1 MKVAAV
7 LVNFFFPGVGSLI
20 IGKTTEDGMEVA
32 DRPVTA
38 PELLATICSAVGVD
52 PETENMSEDLR
63 PIKISEGSPI
73 KEMLA

>member
-1 MKVAAV
+1 
-7 LVNFFFPGVGSLI
+7 
-20 IGKTTEDGMEVA
+20 MEVA
-32 DRPVTA
+32 DRLVTA
-38 PELLATICSAVGVD
+38 PDLLATICSAVGVD